1 MKKCP
6 RCSSMFADDNMFCEI
21 CGAQLIP
28 HTQSQSVQAQ
38 ATGQQEPSKGAQ
50 SPVPSKQGQGQIHG
64 QNQQSQG
71 MQGQDQQ
78 RQGYGIPYQN
88 PGPVPYAPEKKK
100 HNPLFFA
107 IPIAAILLISA
118 LLFLFR
124 DKLPFGPKDPDTQEA
139 AQQETSGSKKTG
151 TDRAGTED
159 GQEGYPE
166 NGSDKP
172 KQDSSQEGNSTVQAD
187 NSGTNSQEG
196 DSNNQT
202 DNSGKNG
209 QAADSTG
216 QGTNGNGEN
225 TSYANADINGVD
237 NAYIQVSGTVAQ
249 ENSKFILKLQKPSS
263 VCAYNAED
271 DIIQKK
277 KVKIFTLDG
286 TDMEEYLGDT
296 VAIKGKLS
304 ADFDGDFSLQP
315 VKTEVMQEAKEETG
329 TSRYQLIQAD
339 ATWEEAFS
347 DCISRGGTLA
357 QINSEE
363 EFQKVTALIE
373 GQNMQHIHFYLGGR
387 RDDGSSAYYWADTG
401 NRLEGEMLNPEGS
414 SWAASHWMENEP
426 SFTSEGDTELYLN
439 LIYYKDNWVLNDVPS
454 DITQYYP
461 GKTGYICEF
470 DE

>member
-1 MKKCP
+1 MP
-6 RCSSMFADDNMFCEI
+6 QMQNQPAPSQTVQGQPMPYQTVQDS
-21 CGAQLIP
+21 G
-28 HTQSQSVQAQ
+28 TQH
-38 ATGQQEPSKGAQ
+38 Q
-50 SPVPSKQGQGQIHG
+50 SPQLS
-64 QNQQSQG
+64 SQ
-71 MQGQDQQ
+71 
-78 RQGYGIPYQN
+78 
-88 PGPVPYAPEKKK
+88 VPEKKK
-100 HNPLFFA
+100 INPLFFV
-107 IPIAAILLISA
+107 IPIVAILLISA

-124 DKLPFGPKDPDTQEA
+124 DKLPFGPKDPDTQE
-139 AQQETSGSKKTG
+139 TSGSKKTG

-159 GQEGYPE
+159 GQEGSAE

-172 KQDSSQEGNSTVQAD
+172 EQDSSQEGNSTVQTD

-196 DSNNQT
+196 NSTVQAGNSGKNSQAGNSNNQP

-209 QAADSTG
+209 QAADFTG

-277 KVKIFTLDG
+277 KVIIFTLDG
-286 TDMEEYLGDT
+286 NDMEEYLGDT
-296 VAIKGKLS
+296 VVIKGKLS
-304 ADFDGDFSLQP
+304 ANFDGDFSLQP

-329 TSRYQLIQAD
+329 PSRYQLIQAD